1 VISALIILIPGA
13 PLIKISL
20 WSQVING
27 ILLPV
32 VLVSMMLLIN
42 KKRIMGTYVNGN
54 AKNIIGWS
62 AVVILIC
69 LSAALLVMP
78 LFNK

>member
-1 VISALIILIPGA
+1 MIHNA

-42 KKRIMGTYVNGN
+42 KKKIMGVYVNKK
-54 AKNIIGWS
+54 ATNIIGWT
-62 AVVILIC
+62 AVVVLIG
-69 LSAALLVMP
+69 LSAALLILP
-78 LFNK
+78 ILSR

>member
-1 VISALIILIPGA
+1 MIPNA
-13 PLIKISL
+13 PLIGISL

-42 KKRIMGTYVNGN
+42 KKKIMGTHINGRFT
-54 AKNIIGWS
+54 NIVGWT
-62 AVVILIC
+62 AVVVLIA
-69 LSAALLVMP
+69 LSAALLIMP
-78 LFNK
+78 LLKR

>member
-1 VISALIILIPGA
+1 VIILIPNA

-32 VLVSMMLLIN
+32 VLLCMMLLIN
-42 KKRIMGTYVNGN
+42 KKKIMGNYVNG
-54 AKNIIGWS
+54 KTTNIIGWG
-62 AVVILIC
+62 AVVILIG
-69 LSAALLVMP
+69 LSAALLILP
-78 LFNK
+78 LLNR

>member
-1 VISALIILIPGA
+1 MIPNA

-32 VLVSMMLLIN
+32 VLVCMMLLIN
-42 KKRIMGTYVNGN
+42 KKKIMGVYVNKK
-54 AKNIIGWS
+54 ATNIIGWT
-62 AVVILIC
+62 AVVVLIG
-69 LSAALLVMP
+69 LSAALLVLP
-78 LFNK
+78 ILSR

>member
-1 VISALIILIPGA
+1 MIPHA
-13 PLIKISL
+13 PLIAISL

-42 KKRIMGTYVNGN
+42 NKKIMGDYVNGRVTN
-54 AKNIIGWS
+54 FIGWG
-62 AVVILIC
+62 AVVVLVA
-69 LSAALLVMP
+69 LSGALLILP
-78 LFNK
+78 FISR